1 MACETRTASLPY
13 GSIHS
18 NENHGFPSI
27 QIHAERR
34 MVRNT
39 LKKGE
44 NIQIHVERRMVRNT

>member
-18 NENHGFPSI
+18 NENHGFSSI
-27 QIHAERR
+27 QIHAKRR

-39 LKKGE
+39 LEKGE
-44 NIQIHVERRMVRNT
+44 KHSNSCGEKNG

>member
-39 LKKGE
+39 
-44 NIQIHVERRMVRNT
+44 